1 MIVFFRKLIY
11 FLFFL
16 PTLLFAQVHQKT
28 LDNGLKIFVK
38 EDHRSPVVVSQ
49 VWYRAGSIDEVNG
62 KTGVAHVLE
71 HMMFKGTKTT
81 KPGQFSE
88 VIAAAGGRE
97 NAFTGAD
104 YTAYFQTLEK
114 SKLPIAMKMESDRMQ
129 NLLIKKEEFAKEIN
143 VVMEERRWRT
153 DDKPTSQVNELMQS
167 LAFVSHP
174 YGRPI
179 VGWMNDLEN
188 MSHEDALEW
197 YENWYAPNNAILV
210 VAGDVKPEEIFAL
223 AEKYY
228 GPIPSKKIKER
239 KPQIEAE
246 QMGVRRAV
254 VKAPSKLSYLQMA
267 YKVPALDKDL
277 SKNNIDVYALEVL
290 AGILSNTSASRL
302 NQSLVNDQ
310 GLALGAGASYAMI
323 TRGGMSLFEF
333 YATPSEGTSVID
345 VEDAIK
351 KEVEK
356 IIQSGVTEDELN
368 RIKTSVI
375 ASKVYQQ
382 DSVFYQA
389 MQIGQLETIGYP
401 YTLMDSYVENV
412 KKVTSAQI
420 QAVASKFFV
429 DDRLT
434 VVTLDP
440 QPVDPNSKPKGKPH
454 VH

>member
-1 MIVFFRKLIY
+1 MIFKKL
-11 FLFFL
+11 FLFLFL
-16 PTLLFAQVHQKT
+16 FPTFIHAQVHQT
-28 LDNGLKIFVK
+28 ILDNGMKIFVK
-38 EDHRSPVVVSQ
+38 EDHRSPVVISQ

-81 KPGQFSE
+81 KPGEFSE
-88 VIAAAGGRE
+88 IVAAAGGSE

-104 YTAYFQTLEK
+104 YTCYFQRIEK
-114 SKLPIAMKMESDRMQ
+114 SNLPMVLKMEADRMQ
-129 NLLIKKEEFAKEIN
+129 NLVILEEEFNKEIQ

-174 YGRPI
+174 YGRPV

-188 MSHEDALEW
+188 MTYEDALEW
-197 YENWYAPNNAILV
+197 YNDWYTPSNAILV
-210 VAGDVKPEEIFAL
+210 VAGDVKADDVFSL
-223 AEKYY
+223 AQKYF
-228 GPIPSKKIKER
+228 GPIPAKKIKTR

-246 QMGVRRAV
+246 QTGMRKAI

-267 YKVPALDKDL
+267 YKVPALDKNL
-277 SKNNIDVYALEVL
+277 SKDSKDIYALEVL
-290 AGILSNTSASRL
+290 AGILSNTSAARL
-302 NQSLVNDQ
+302 NQSLVNEQ
-310 GLALGAGASYAMI
+310 RIALNAGAGYAMI
-323 TRGGMSLFEF
+323 TRGGLSLFEF
-333 YATPSEGTSVID
+333 YATPSEEVSVEQLEI
-345 VEDAIK
+345 AIK
-351 KEVEK
+351 KEIKK
-356 IIQSGVTEDELN
+356 IVDQGVTQEELN

-375 ASKVYQQ
+375 ASEVYEK

-401 YTLMDSYVENV
+401 HTLMDQYIENV
-412 KKVTSAQI
+412 KKVSSSQI
-420 QAVASKFFV
+420 QDVAKKYFV

-434 VVTLDP
+434 VVSLDP
-440 QPVDPNSKPKGKPH
+440 QPLDPNKKPQGKPH

>member
-1 MIVFFRKLIY
+1 
-11 FLFFL
+11 
-16 PTLLFAQVHQKT
+16 
-28 LDNGLKIFVK
+28 
-38 EDHRSPVVVSQ
+38 
-49 VWYRAGSIDEVNG
+49 
-62 KTGVAHVLE
+62 
-71 HMMFKGTKTT
+71 
-81 KPGQFSE
+81 
-88 VIAAAGGRE
+88 
-97 NAFTGAD
+97 
-104 YTAYFQTLEK
+104 
-114 SKLPIAMKMESDRMQ
+114 
-129 NLLIKKEEFAKEIN
+129 
-143 VVMEERRWRT
+143 
-153 DDKPTSQVNELMQS
+153 
-167 LAFVSHP
+167 
-174 YGRPI
+174 
-179 VGWMNDLEN
+179 MNDLEN

-210 VAGDVKPEEIFAL
+210 VAGDVNPQEIFAL

-228 GPIPSKKIKER
+228 GPISSKKIKER

-246 QMGVRRAV
+246 QMGVRRAE

-277 SKNNIDVYALEVL
+277 TKNNTDVYALEVL

-333 YATPSEGTSVID
+333 YATPSEATPVID

-401 YTLMDSYVENV
+401 YT
-412 KKVTSAQI
+412 
-420 QAVASKFFV
+420 
-429 DDRLT
+429 
-434 VVTLDP
+434 
-440 QPVDPNSKPKGKPH
+440 
-454 VH
+454 

>member
-129 NLLIKKEEFAKEIN
+129 NLLIKKEEFSKEIN

-210 VAGDVKPEEIFAL
+210 VAGDVNPQEIFAL

-246 QMGVRRAV
+246 QMGVRRAE

-277 SKNNIDVYALEVL
+277 TKNSTDVYALEVL

-356 IIQSGVTEDELN
+356 IIQSGVTDDELN

-420 QAVASKFFV
+420 QAVASKYFV
-429 DDRLT
+429 NDRLT

-440 QPVDPNSKPKGKPH
+440 QPVDPNSKPRGKPH

>member
-88 VIAAAGGRE
+88 VIAAAGGNE

-246 QMGVRRAV
+246 QMGLRRAE

-267 YKVPALDKDL
+267 YKVPALDKDQT
-277 SKNNIDVYALEVL
+277 KNNINVYALEVL

-323 TRGGMSLFEF
+323 SRGGMSLFEF
-333 YATPSEGTSVID
+333 YATPSEATSVID

-420 QAVASKFFV
+420 QAVASKYFV

>member
-88 VIAAAGGRE
+88 VIAAAGGNE

-246 QMGVRRAV
+246 QMGVRRAE

-277 SKNNIDVYALEVL
+277 TKNSTDVYALEVL

-333 YATPSEGTSVID
+333 YATPSEATSVID

-420 QAVASKFFV
+420 QAVASKYFV

-440 QPVDPNSKPKGKPH
+440 QPVGPNSKPKGKPH